1 MIYNGKESNKS
12 KYKEKK
18 EYLTDTNIN
27 MNLIFNNLIDEDI
40 IIKDIMIQLN
50 QQENIEF
57 HTTVKDII
65 ESTDL
70 EEEIKEQILS
80 ILQSSNYVIPY
91 NLNFKKLFNGV
102 LGKIKI
108 IWTTK
113 SLKEYEKQVKDFNF
127 FNNFEFDLPKMDVN
141 EIKIKFKYEYII
153 NDNKE
158 VILKVRINNMSD
170 YNKRLVI
177 TVENTNGDNSYIISG
192 VTKYNINLKVG
203 ETKKIYSKLVILQI
217 GELKLP
223 DIIVREIDNI
233 GNEKY
238 TNYFCSDKILLQ

>member
-1 MIYNGKESNKS
+1 
-12 KYKEKK
+12 
-18 EYLTDTNIN
+18 
-27 MNLIFNNLIDEDI
+27 
-40 IIKDIMIQLN
+40 
-50 QQENIEF
+50 
-57 HTTVKDII
+57 
-65 ESTDL
+65 
-70 EEEIKEQILS
+70 
-80 ILQSSNYVIPY
+80 
-91 NLNFKKLFNGV
+91 
-102 LGKIKI
+102 
-108 IWTTK
+108 
-113 SLKEYEKQVKDFNF
+113 
-127 FNNFEFDLPKMDVN
+127 MDVN
-141 EIKIKFKYEYII
+141 EIKIKFNYEYII